1 MTLINKYLMP
11 VYQAICQTLK
21 AQRKL
26 IVYFPKTQPTMLCM
40 YYFPLFSIVNMI
52 SFIICIYKASHVDF
66 QIYSDM
72 INTSSPSLKSD
83 VDLFHWSILDD
94 IPCHFVSAVMAGFCA
109 TLMSSPMD
117 VVKTRFINS
126 TPGQYKSAHKCAMT
140 MLVNEGP
147 SAFFKG

>member
-1 MTLINKYLMP
+1 MP
-11 VYQAICQTLK
+11 VYQALCQTLK

-26 IVYFPKTQPTMLCM
+26 TGYFPKTQPTMLRM
-40 YYFPLFSIVNMI
+40 YYLPLFSII
-52 SFIICIYKASHVDF
+52 SIIFIIFIYKASHVDF
-66 QIYSDM
+66 QVYSDM

-83 VDLFHWSILDD
+83 VDLFHWSILDEL
-94 IPCHFVSAVMAGFCA
+94 PCHFVSAVIAGFCA

-126 TPGQYKSAHKCAMT
+126 TPGQYKSAHNCAMT
-140 MLVNEGP
+140 MFVKEGP